1 LKVKILHK
9 TPKGFL
15 IGRGQRE
22 IKIGSE
28 VIFNNKVIG
37 KVVDIFGPVAKP
49 YIKILPIS
57 KDIDISGTAYIKDS
71 KTRHNKKRKN

>member
-1 LKVKILHK
+1 MKVKILHK

-15 IGRGQRE
+15 IGRGKRE

-57 KDIDISGTAYIKDS
+57 KDIDISGTAFKIYRNTSHNIK
-71 KTRHNKKRKN
+71 

>member
-1 LKVKILHK
+1 MKVKILHK

-15 IGRGQRE
+15 IGRGKRE

-28 VIFNNKVIG
+28 VILNNKVIG

-71 KTRHNKKRKN
+71 KTRHNKKKK